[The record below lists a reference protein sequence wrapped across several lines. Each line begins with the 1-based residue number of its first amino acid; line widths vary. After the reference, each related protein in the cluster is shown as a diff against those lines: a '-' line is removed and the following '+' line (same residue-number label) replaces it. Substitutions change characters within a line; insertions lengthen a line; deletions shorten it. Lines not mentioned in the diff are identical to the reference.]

1 MEGFHGCPENVLR
14 PHLAGL
20 GTIEAWEREEG
31 APAPLGATWVESEQ
45 AWNFSLY
52 SRAATGVTLLVYGAD
67 DVTTPILEL
76 AHDPLVHKTGRI
88 WHCMVS
94 AARVPGAAYY
104 AYKVDGPSGGRN
116 HFVPAKVL
124 SDPYAHRLHF
134 PPGFSRE
141 AACGDG
147 ANDGR
152 ALLGQLPRASWEQ
165 QPELAPGPRHTHDTV
180 IYEAH
185 VRGFTARENSGVA
198 ADRRGTFSALVE
210 KIPYLV
216 ELGITVLE
224 LLPVQ
229 QFDPQEG
236 NYWGYMTMNF
246 FAPHHAYAAHEPF
259 SEFREMVAAMHAAGI
274 EVWLDVVYNHTCEGD
289 RSGPTYHL
297 RGIDN
302 ESYYLVAEDGSYIDD
317 SGCGNTTQGAD
328 LATRALVLRS
338 LRHWA
343 AQGVD
348 GFRFD
353 LASILARD
361 AVGHIDPST
370 PPPLISEIGALAAQ
384 LDVKVVAEA
393 WDMGAYL
400 LGRSFP
406 GIMWR
411 QWNGRFRD
419 DVRGFV
425 KGDDGLV
432 PALMTRVYG
441 SADLFPDGPGDV
453 YRPYQS
459 INFIT
464 AHDGFCLNDLVSYND
479 RHNEANGHHG
489 TDGSSDNRSWNSG
502 WEGDDG
508 VPDEVRALRVQQMK
522 NFFALMMLSNGVP
535 MIVAGDEFANT
546 QHGNNNPYNQDNE
559 TTWLDWDRLDTNRE
573 LFEFVKGMIALRRS
587 RRSIARSRFWR
598 DDVRWFGTTGAPDL
612 SPSSHTLAWHLSG
625 AHYGEDDLY
634 VMVNAWSEP
643 LEFTVQAPG
652 AWRLLVDTSA
662 TRPPELSTEGPDALE
677 GTLRVRPRSI
687 VVLSGRPT

>member
-1 MEGFHGCPENVLR
+1 MTQHVGNLR
-14 PHLAGL
+14 
-20 GTIEAWEREEG
+20 TIEAWELEEG

-45 AWNFSLY
+45 AWNFALY
-52 SRAATGVTLLVYGAD
+52 SRAATSVTLLVYGAD
-67 DVTTPILEL
+67 DVTTPMLEL

-88 WHCMVS
+88 WHCMVT

-104 AYKVDGPSGGRN
+104 AYQVGGPSGGRN

-124 SDPYAHRLHF
+124 CDPYAHRLHF
-134 PPGFSRE
+134 PAGFARD
-141 AACGDG
+141 AARGDG
-147 ANDGR
+147 PNEGR
-152 ALLGQLPRASWEQ
+152 AVLGQLPRASWARE
-165 QPELAPGPRHTHDTV
+165 PDPAPGPRHTHDTV
-180 IYEAH
+180 VYEAH
-185 VRGFTARENSGVA
+185 VKGFTARENSEVTA
-198 ADRRGTFSALVE
+198 AHRGTFSGLVE

-236 NYWGYMTMNF
+236 NYWGYMTLNF
-246 FAPHHAYAAHEPF
+246 FAPHDAYAAEEPVA
-259 SEFREMVAAMHAAGI
+259 EFREMVAAMHAAGI

-302 ESYYLVAEDGSYIDD
+302 DSYYLVAEDGSYLDD

-328 LATRALVLRS
+328 LAVRALVLRS

-343 AQGVD
+343 EQGVD

-361 AVGHIDPST
+361 ADGRIDPNSA
-370 PPPLISEIGALAAQ
+370 PPLVSEIGALAAQ
-384 LDVKVVAEA
+384 LDVTVVAEA

-441 SADLFPDGPGDV
+441 SDDLFPDGPGDV

-479 RHNEANGHHG
+479 RHNQANGHDG
-489 TDGSSDNRSWNSG
+489 TDGASDNRSWNSG
-502 WEGDDG
+502 WEGDEG
-508 VPDEVRALRVQQMK
+508 VPDEVRALRLRQMK
-522 NFFALMMLSNGVP
+522 NFFALLMLSNGVP
-535 MIVAGDEFANT
+535 MVVAGDEFANT

-559 TTWLDWDRLDTNRE
+559 TTWVDWDRLATNRE
-573 LFEFVKGMIALRRS
+573 LFDFTKGMIALRKS

-598 DDVRWFGTTGAPDL
+598 DDVQWFGTAGAPDL
-612 SPSSHTLAWHLSG
+612 SEQSHTLAWHLSG
-625 AHYGEDDLY
+625 ATYDEDDLY
-634 VMVNAWSEP
+634 VMVNAYSGP
-643 LEFTVQAPG
+643 LDFTVQVPG
-652 AWRLLVDTSA
+652 SWRVVVDTAGSG
-662 TRPPELSTEGPDALE
+662 PPDLGPAAPPVPDGPLTVGA
-677 GTLRVRPRSI
+677 RSI
-687 VVLSGRPT
+687 VVLSGRPS